1 MLKRKICAA
10 LIIPPQVYF
19 IPETGG
25 GAWVRFFKVYKYI
38 SNHLDLKFISITR
51 NYNKFYRYLYGY
63 DSVLFKSIVYF
74 KDLLF
79 MISNSNLFKSSD
91 MIIYPAENYPQYMV
105 LSYLA
110 SRIYNRPLIIFTNT
124 VPVVGSTE
132 IIEDNVIDL
141 KNIKNIL
148 YLFLRFEKS
157 IFYKLFYAIAW
168 YFALKILKDKRVFL
182 VSLTPFVS
190 AKIKHLGVARNIIE
204 VYPGNGIDVLESCR
218 LDSRKK
224 ILDALFVSSVLHPL
238 KGIYDLIPIWYIVTR
253 NMPDA
258 KLGIVGKVPGELL
271 KIIEKFN
278 YLIRKYNLQ
287 NNIFILN
294 DPRCTI
300 TREKVMKVMQQAKIF
315 LYPSRKDVWPLVIG
329 EAVACSVPVV
339 TYALPDIK
347 YAYGACPLVFF
358 HEVGDYRAMAATIER
373 LLKNYDTLVNEAWEK
388 SKEYFKRY
396 TWERAAKLELIAYL
410 NALKSFYKQYAKN

>member
-1 MLKRKICAA
+1 ML
-10 LIIPPQVYF
+10 
-19 IPETGG
+19 
-25 GAWVRFFKVYKYI
+25 
-38 SNHLDLKFISITR
+38 
-51 NYNKFYRYLYGY
+51 
-63 DSVLFKSIVYF
+63 
-74 KDLLF
+74 
-79 MISNSNLFKSSD
+79 KSSD
-91 MIIYPAENYPQYMV
+91 MIIYPAENYPQYMI

-110 SRIYNRPLIIFTNT
+110 ARLCNRPLIIFTNT
-124 VPVVGSTE
+124 VPITGSIM

-141 KNIKNIL
+141 NNIKNIL
-148 YLFLRFEKS
+148 HIAHSFKKS
-157 IFYKLFYAIAW
+157 IFFKLFYAVAW
-168 YFALKILKDKRVFL
+168 YSVLKILKDKRVFL
-182 VSLTPFVS
+182 VALTPYVS
-190 AKIKHLGVARNIIE
+190 AKIKHLNMTSNIIE
-204 VYPGNGIDVLESCR
+204 VYPGNGVDVFEQCR

-224 ILDALFVSSVLHPL
+224 ILDALFVSSALHPL

-253 NMPDA
+253 NMPEA
-258 KLGIVGKVPGELL
+258 KLGIIGKVPEELL
-271 KIIEKFN
+271 KILEKFN

-373 LLKNYDTLVNEAWEK
+373 LLNNYDTLVNEAWEK

-410 NALKSFYKQYAKN
+410 HALKRFYKQYAKK